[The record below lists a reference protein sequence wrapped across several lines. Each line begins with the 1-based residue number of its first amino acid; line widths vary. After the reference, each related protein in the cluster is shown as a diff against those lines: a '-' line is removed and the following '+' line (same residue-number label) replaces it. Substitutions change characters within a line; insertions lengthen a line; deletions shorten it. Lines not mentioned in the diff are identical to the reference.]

1 MVEASARPDPERL
14 PWLDTPR
21 AAATAPSAASPRR
34 VSRGPIYVL
43 LALFLAAS
51 VGVISF
57 LAGRGTAPLAPVAGR
72 SATTQLPAPAPTPAP
87 APSTTAELPIAV
99 VPAPEVRSSDAP
111 AKVLTTPR
119 PAARRA
125 SQARP
130 AARRPVRRASVNR
143 ARPRPAVVVHRR
155 INWPPPPSAGKPGR
169 VIQLGAYATA
179 RQADASWRRLVAV
192 YPYLGELPKVVTP
205 NRPLR
210 GQPLFYRLRLGAHS
224 AREAR
229 ALCRNLH
236 RIGRGCMV
244 V

>member
-14 PWLDTPR
+14 PWLVTPR
-21 AAATAPSAASPRR
+21 AAATAPRAASPRR

-43 LALFLAAS
+43 LALFFAAS

-57 LAGRGTAPLAPVAGR
+57 LAGRGTAPLPPVAGP
-72 SATTQLPAPAPTPAP
+72 SATTQLPTPAP
-87 APSTTAELPIAV
+87 APSTPAAPPAAV
-99 VPAPEVRSSDAP
+99 VPAPQARSSEAP
-111 AKVLTTPR
+111 AKLVAAPL

-125 SQARP
+125 SPARP
-130 AARRPVRRASVNR
+130 TARRPVRRTAVNR
-143 ARPRPAVVVHRR
+143 AKPRPAVVVRRR

-169 VIQLGAYATA
+169 VIQLGAFSTA

-192 YPYLGELPKVVTP
+192 YPYLGQLPKVVIP

>member
-14 PWLDTPR
+14 PWLDSPR
-21 AAATAPSAASPRR
+21 AAATAPRSASPRW

-57 LAGRGTAPLAPVAGR
+57 LAGRGTAPLAPHAGP
-72 SATTQLPAPAPTPAP
+72 SATTQLPTPVP
-87 APSTTAELPIAV
+87 APSTLAAPPIAV
-99 VPAPEVRSSDAP
+99 VPAPEAISSAAP
-111 AKVLTTPR
+111 AKVVTAPR

-125 SQARP
+125 PPASSSARTP
-130 AARRPVRRASVNR
+130 ARRAADNR
-143 ARPRPAVVVHRR
+143 ARPRPAVVVRRR

-169 VIQLGAYATA
+169 VIQLGAFATA
-179 RQADASWRRLVAV
+179 RQADASWLRLVAV

-205 NRPLR
+205 NRPPA

-236 RIGRGCMV
+236 RIGRGCV
-244 V
+244 VV